1 MGSTSVIN
9 ANQSSSFGL
18 GLWWRDL
25 FTRQMERFRLHD
37 RDDSESTILP
47 YRKNPTPTFISPP
60 SFLSQ
65 LLRVSV
71 SHIQH
76 TTLYYSS
83 SSTHIHTYNNKWDGN
98 PITDDIV
105 SASPYQWWPLARL
118 PLRLFENGLAP
129 IRPEYNS
136 RANAQS
142 TRKVEL
148 YKMHI
153 SRQKEIRKLE
163 TFPSVLLSCLC
174 RSAEIFPFSS
184 NFRRKKVSPN
194 VENVCNSNRFI
205 SALDLIFVFLRET
218 KSRLHLFRVRD
229 IISSLENFGGKI
241 TRSNRIE
248 RHSLANGR
256 KRDGELDGHQ
266 PTTPVIFG
274 FFR

>member
-1 MGSTSVIN
+1 
-9 ANQSSSFGL
+9 
-18 GLWWRDL
+18 
-25 FTRQMERFRLHD
+25 
-37 RDDSESTILP
+37 
-47 YRKNPTPTFISPP
+47 
-60 SFLSQ
+60 
-65 LLRVSV
+65 
-71 SHIQH
+71 
-76 TTLYYSS
+76 
-83 SSTHIHTYNNKWDGN
+83 
-98 PITDDIV
+98 V

-163 TFPSVLLSCLC
+163 TFPCVLLSCLC

-194 VENVCNSNRFI
+194 VENVCNLSRFI

-229 IISSLENFGGKI
+229 IISSLKTLGGKI